1 MKRALFSIGMT
12 SVLLICLG
20 WSGNAAAQGPPLDD
34 GTTLIFLL
42 KPGPDMTRVANI
54 ISAVNGTV
62 VKSTTIQATGQ
73 RILKVQVP
81 AGTSADAEKSIGS
94 VADPDIAVGK
104 KLLPPVAEPRTADML
119 TERPRLPTAMG
130 AAGHELSSG
139 ALPCPTNPHPGHD
152 LHRQRRQSCFP
163 FRVGPYTAA

>member
-20 WSGNAAAQGPPLDD
+20 WSGNAAAQGPPVDD

-42 KPGPDMTRVANI
+42 KPGADMTRVGNI
-54 ISAVNGTV
+54 ISGAGGTV
-62 VKSTTIQATGQ
+62 LKSTTIHTGQ

-81 AGTSADAEKSIGS
+81 AGTSADAEKSIGAM
-94 VADPDIAVGK
+94 ADPDICGGE

-130 AAGHELSSG
+130 VAGHELSSG